1 MKTLNLFFIL
11 LFISTLSFSQES
23 SDVVIA
29 KKIKITSSLLNEE
42 ETIFVSLPKKY
53 STSGKSY
60 PVIYILDGSETMISY
75 ANGLIKSLSD
85 CEIIP
90 ELIVVAIASNDRN
103 RDYTPIKP
111 THFPDFV
118 NVSTAGHADQFLSFV
133 ENELFPFVEKNYR
146 TVPCRIFAGHSFG
159 GLCVTYA
166 FVTRNDMFNSYI
178 ATSPSISWCF
188 DLVNG
193 KYNDK
198 IAASNIKNKNYYI
211 SATENEDSLFIKDVF
226 SFARVLELKASPNI
240 HWNCSLVKNEDHAT
254 QITNGLYNGLR
265 YIYKGWRP
273 DFGTMKNRG
282 LEYIKDFYFNLSNLY
297 GYEILPNENFIN
309 MLGIEMTRDGKRDEA
324 MKVFTYNTQIH
335 PDCPESYSCLGKG
348 YLQSGNNELAI
359 KNLNK
364 AVELAVQKKDRN
376 LERYK
381 SQLEGAKEGKKE

>member
-1 MKTLNLFFIL
+1 MKTLSLFFIL
-11 LFISTLSFSQES
+11 LFISALSFSQNS
-23 SDVVIA
+23 NDVVIA
-29 KKIKITSSLLNEE
+29 KKIKITSKVLNED

-53 STSGKSY
+53 ATSGKSY

-75 ANGLIKSLSD
+75 ANGLTKSLSD
-85 CEIIP
+85 YEIIP
-90 ELIVVAIASNDRN
+90 ELIIVAIASNDRD

-111 THFPDFV
+111 TYFPDFV
-118 NVSTAGHADQFLSFV
+118 NVSRAGHADQFLSFI
-133 ENELFPFVEKNYR
+133 EKELFPYVEQNYR
-146 TVPCRIFAGHSFG
+146 TVPFRIFAGHSFG

-178 ATSPSISWCF
+178 ASSPSISWCF

-198 IAASNIKNKNYYI
+198 IASINVKNKSYFI
-211 SATENEDSLFIKDVF
+211 SATENEDSLFIKNVY
-226 SFARVLELKASPNI
+226 SFARILELQAPPNL
-240 HWNCSLVKNEDHAT
+240 HWNCSFVKNEDHLT
-254 QITNGLYNGLR
+254 QVTNGLYCGLR
-265 YIYKGWRP
+265 YVYKGWKP
-273 DFGTMKNRG
+273 DFGKMKNGG
-282 LEYIKDFYFNLSNLY
+282 LAYIKDFYLNLSNLY

-309 MLGIEMTRDGKRDEA
+309 ALGMEMTRDGKQDEA
-324 MKVFTYNTQIH
+324 MKVFTYNTEIH

-364 AVELAVQKKDRN
+364 AVELAIRINDRN

-381 SQLEGAKEGKKE
+381 SQLEEAKVMKKE

>member
-1 MKTLNLFFIL
+1 MKTLSLFLIL
-11 LFISTLSFSQES
+11 LSISAICFSQNS
-23 SDVVIA
+23 NDVVIA
-29 KKIKITSSLLNEE
+29 KKIKITSKLLNEE

-53 STSGKSY
+53 ATSGKSY

-90 ELIVVAIASNDRN
+90 ELIIVAIASNDRN

-111 THFPDFV
+111 TYFPDFV

-178 ATSPSISWCF
+178 ASSPSISWCF

-198 IAASNIKNKNYYI
+198 IAALNNKNKSYFI
-211 SATENEDSLFIKDVF
+211 SVTENEDSLFIKNVF
-226 SFARVLELKASPNI
+226 SFARILEIQASPNL
-240 HWNCSLVKNEDHAT
+240 HWNCSFVKNEDHMT

-273 DFGTMKNRG
+273 DFGTMKNRS
-282 LEYIKDFYFNLSNLY
+282 LEYIKDFYLNLANLY

-309 MLGIEMTRDGKRDEA
+309 MLGMEMTRDGKQDEA

-348 YLQSGNNELAI
+348 YLQNGNNELAI

-364 AVELAVQKKDRN
+364 AVELAVQKNDRN
-376 LERYK
+376 LERYE
-381 SQLEGAKEGKKE
+381 SQLEEAKAGKKE